1 MMGETNQNP
10 GLQLRT
16 WDVYLLGV
24 GPRAIAEAY
33 ARRHVTTKPLLWAPL
48 ACCLTP
54 KHLELDERGARCC
67 HECCSGQPS
76 DRFRTIWETAIIDR
90 KLKEVQADASDVP
103 GLVADG
109 SPDNESG
116 LTIRKDLEACRV
128 EKQVEPQVKL
138 LALDVA
144 LARPRLNE
152 EKAVSNVC
160 VGTEAGLGHER
171 VDLSLT
177 RSRTL

>member
-1 MMGETNQNP
+1 MGETNQNP
-10 GLQLRT
+10 GLQLHT
-16 WDVYLLGV
+16 WDTYLLGV
-24 GPRAIAEAY
+24 GPRATAEAY

-54 KHLELDERGARCC
+54 KHLELDERGAQCC

-76 DRFRTIWETAIIDR
+76 HRFRTVWETAIIDR
-90 KLKEVQADASDVP
+90 NSTEVQADASDVP

-109 SPDNESG
+109 NPDNEFG
-116 LTIRKDLEACRV
+116 LTIRQDLEACRV
-128 EKQVEPQVKL
+128 EKQVEPRVNL

-144 LARPRLNE
+144 SARPRLNE

-160 VGTEAGLGHER
+160 VGTEAGLSYER
-171 VDLSLT
+171 VDLT